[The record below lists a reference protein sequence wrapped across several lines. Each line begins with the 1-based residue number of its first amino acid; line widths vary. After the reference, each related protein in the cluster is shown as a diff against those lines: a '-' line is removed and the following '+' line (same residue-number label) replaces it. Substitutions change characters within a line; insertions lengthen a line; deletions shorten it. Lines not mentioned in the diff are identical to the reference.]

1 MERPVIV
8 VVDSN
13 PVHRNLLNY
22 NLAVNKF
29 LNVHTFIS
37 HDECLYRL
45 KKNFIP
51 DFIITDLDPNDP
63 CRFDF
68 LSGIKELSPT
78 TSVIFF
84 TELDDPEI
92 VSLSQE
98 AGAVD
103 YILKTNKPDS
113 GISELIK
120 NIRFLAREKQ
130 RAD

>member
-1 MERPVIV
+1 MKSPVIV

-13 PVHRNLLNY
+13 AVHRNLLNY

-29 LNVHTFIS
+29 LNVHTFLS
-37 HDECLYRL
+37 QDECLYRL

-51 DFIITDLDPNDP
+51 DFIITDLEPNDP
-63 CRFDF
+63 KRFDF
-68 LSGIKELSPT
+68 LFRIREISPT
-78 TSVIFF
+78 TSVICF
-84 TELDDPEI
+84 TEIDDPEI
-92 VSLSQE
+92 VAGSQE

-113 GISELIK
+113 GISELLK

-130 RAD
+130 GAD